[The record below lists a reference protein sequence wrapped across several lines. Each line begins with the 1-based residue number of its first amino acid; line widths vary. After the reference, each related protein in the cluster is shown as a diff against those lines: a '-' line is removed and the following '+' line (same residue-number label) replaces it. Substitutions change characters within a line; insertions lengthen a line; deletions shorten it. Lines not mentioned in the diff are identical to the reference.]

1 MNKQV
6 SPTLSRNLDETRNF
20 AEEILNKIS
29 KESDH
34 AYVLA
39 LSGDLG
45 SGKTAFTKEFG
56 ALLGI
61 PKSEITSPTFVI
73 EKIYNIKHPFF
84 KHLIHIDAYRL
95 ESPDE
100 LTHLGWDDLLSDNQN
115 IILIEWPEKVSS
127 IIPSYAQYIDF
138 RFIDEHAREM
148 LLRK

>member
-1 MNKQV
+1 MNKQ
-6 SPTLSRNLDETRNF
+6 SDSISSKNLDETRSF
-20 AEEILNKIS
+20 AEATLNKIS

-34 AYVLA
+34 AHVFA

-61 PKSEITSPTFVI
+61 PKEEITSPTFVI
-73 EKIYNIKHPFF
+73 EKIYNIKHPFL

-95 ESPDE
+95 ESSDE
-100 LTHLGWDDLLSDNQN
+100 LTHLGWDDLLSDKQN

-127 IIPSYAQYIDF
+127 IIPPYAQYIDF
-138 RFIDEHAREM
+138 RFIDEHTREM
-148 LLRK
+148 ALRQ